1 MSSVLSSTAAI
12 AIAPVALAG
21 AVGGAAAGLLSL
33 RSSAARSAPDEVPAQ
48 EGGALR
54 PREAIAI
61 ALLLAV
67 VALGVG
73 SAQRHFGD
81 TGLNVSIAIASLVDA
96 HAPVAS
102 LASLHAAGS
111 LTNHHMVLGALIA
124 ITIRGTIYPQAPS
137 KDPGCAHRA

>member
-1 MSSVLSSTAAI
+1 
-12 AIAPVALAG
+12 
-21 AVGGAAAGLLSL
+21 
-33 RSSAARSAPDEVPAQ
+33 VPAQ

-111 LTNHHMVLGALIA
+111 LTNHHMVLGVLIA
-124 ITIRGTIYPQAPS
+124 ITTNSISRCAVAAFAGGRRYAARVGTALAA
-137 KDPGCAHRA
+137 GLGAAWMMGWATGL